1 MTDII
6 RLEPHD
12 PLPEG
17 GNIALVL
24 RRFGEDD
31 PQSVITEIDFFGRHP
46 AAVIAAGPGGRPVA
60 FEDAVH
66 EAVRQAAERGI
77 ATVYAVDR
85 TSGRREQEVLRHA
98 GDHSVRADELSDTD
112 QEDGE
117 QGNTILDRP
126 PSAGYVR

>member
-1 MTDII
+1 MTEII

-12 PLPEG
+12 PLPDG

-31 PQSVITEIDFFGRHP
+31 PTAVITEIDFFGRHP
-46 AAVIAAGPGGRPVA
+46 AVVLALAESGQPLH
-60 FEDAVH
+60 FEDAIH
-66 EAVRQAAERGI
+66 EAVRQAAQRGI

-85 TSGRREQEVLRHA
+85 TAGRREQEVLRHG

-112 QEDGE
+112 EEDGE
-117 QGNTILDRP
+117 RGATILDRP
-126 PSAGYVR
+126 PGAGYVR